1 MQGLIG
7 FVAWYFYVI
16 FTRLFNYH
24 GTKCHFRRC
33 RRCHRGRHSRRG
45 RRCRCCCRQRC
56 QADTGATISEVS
68 SARRDFSKKWPLAPK
83 KDRALNFFS
92 RRSDF
97 LTETLW
103 MSTYDAAEKNGSRS
117 VSEKIGS
124 PTSRW

>member
-7 FVAWYFYVI
+7 FGAWYFYAI
-16 FTRLFNYH
+16 FPRLFKYH
-24 GTKCHFRRC
+24 GSICHFCRGRHFRRC
-33 RRCHRGRHSRRG
+33 RRG
-45 RRCRCCCRQRC
+45 RRRCCRQRC
-56 QADTGATISEVS
+56 QADTGATIAEVS

-117 VSEKIGS
+117 VLEKIGS